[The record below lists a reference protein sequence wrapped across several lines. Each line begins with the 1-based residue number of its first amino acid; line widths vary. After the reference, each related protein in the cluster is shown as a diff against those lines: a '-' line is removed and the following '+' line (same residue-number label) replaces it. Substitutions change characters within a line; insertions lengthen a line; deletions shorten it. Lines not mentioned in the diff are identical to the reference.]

1 MANAAAD
8 FLVRDPQA
16 TTAAPEPE
24 AEGLH
29 QPEPHTTTRPTN
41 GPVLHC
47 TTVHSSSSLPTLTL
61 NAEHSNS
68 FPLLTGTPPLPDPT
82 RPSAGSLGE
91 RRRALARDMG
101 HPLQDPPAFLEPSS
115 RTAPADQIRG
125 PCVADKRPR
134 FLITSGFLIT
144 SAHVALA
151 AALIED
157 DSWPMAGLHGRNH
170 PSWENNLE
178 VQVALGPTLA
188 NWPYSGKW
196 EYVAPGHRVPI
207 IIEPVG
213 AVPKSSHP
221 LFHLITDARLGNYI
235 YAAWGSVYHSIDDAA
250 LSLEPFDFFY
260 CVDPVDAY
268 HTVAFAGCAQGI
280 VIEKMIWIDQHGQ
293 LHVSEQRFLG
303 CSPCTCT
310 GACEESLS
318 GICLG

>member
-1 MANAAAD
+1 MRSQGTWD
-8 FLVRDPQA
+8 IPCR
-16 TTAAPEPE
+16 
-24 AEGLH
+24 
-29 QPEPHTTTRPTN
+29 TRLP
-41 GPVLHC
+41 
-47 TTVHSSSSLPTLTL
+47 SLNLRVGRRP
-61 NAEHSNS
+61 
-68 FPLLTGTPPLPDPT
+68 PT
-82 RPSAGSLGE
+82 RSAVPAWLTS
-91 RRRALARDMG
+91 ALAW
-101 HPLQDPPAFLEPSS
+101 PEFAAL
-115 RTAPADQIRG
+115 RG
-125 PCVADKRPR
+125 AAGGTNMSKLRR
-134 FLITSGFLIT
+134 LAGFLIT
-144 SAHVALA
+144 SARVALA

-157 DSWPMAGLHGRNH
+157 DSWPTAGLHGRNH
-170 PSWENNLE
+170 PSWENNPE

-188 NWPYSGKW
+188 NWLYSGKL

-293 LHVSEQRFLG
+293 LHVREQRFLG